1 MLLAL
6 NSRLC
11 KHLGVRFR
19 LLKTIFLVTE
29 PLTKTTL
36 LCMCY
41 VHLLFAK
48 LTSFLVGFLDVCLV
62 GFLDVCLVGFFGKKN
77 LSFGY
82 DSSVCIHV
90 VTSVLTSFLVFFLL
104 VGFLT
109 FAVFDFGGGEG
120 LFGKI
125 NTCRS

>member
-1 MLLAL
+1 M
-6 NSRLC
+6 
-11 KHLGVRFR
+11 RFR
-19 LLKTIFLVTE
+19 LLKAIFLVTE

-48 LTSFLVGFLDVCLV
+48 LTSFLVGFLDVS
-62 GFLDVCLVGFFGKKN
+62 LVGFFGKKKS
-77 LSFGY
+77 SFGYY

-90 VTSVLTSFLVFFLL
+90 VTSVLTSFLVLCL
-104 VGFLT
+104 IGFLT
-109 FAVFDFGGGEG
+109 VAVSDFGGGEG